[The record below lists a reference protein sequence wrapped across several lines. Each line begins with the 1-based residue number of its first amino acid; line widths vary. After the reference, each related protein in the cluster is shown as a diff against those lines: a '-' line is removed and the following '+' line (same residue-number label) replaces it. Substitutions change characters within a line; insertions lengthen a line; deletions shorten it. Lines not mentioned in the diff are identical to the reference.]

1 MVPVPASEHRRR
13 VGAKGKAIDA
23 PWIAGN
29 RTWSQTGG
37 MKIFLVLL
45 VVRRGATLPHSKEA
59 L

>member
-1 MVPVPASEHRRR
+1 MVPVPASEHLRR

-29 RTWSQTGG
+29 RTSSQTGG
-37 MKIFLVLL
+37 MKIFPMLL
-45 VVRRGATLPHSKEA
+45 DRRRGATLSHSKEA